1 MVDSIDLNQ
10 TRKRKTEKL
19 IRPKKEEEE
28 VVVVLVEVGEEEKKR
43 KTLAENPRKKSQ
55 LKKN

>member
-1 MVDSIDLNQ
+1 MVDSIDLNR

-28 VVVVLVEVGEEEKKR
+28 VVVLVEVGEEEKKR